1 MNFWWVLIKKLKK
14 EGIYNQVINDPSLY
28 ASTATYIAQIKPI
41 ISIIELTYIVKQ
53 AIIIAIMNKMIPFL
67 VSP

>member
-1 MNFWWVLIKKLKK
+1 M
-14 EGIYNQVINDPSLY
+14 INDPSLY
-28 ASTATYIAQIKPI
+28 ASTAMYIAQIKPI